1 MSTLV
6 MAVALALALAF
17 QGPLC
22 TPMCADSTETGSSHA
37 AVAETSGSSLPCH
50 ETADAGSAESSGT
63 SGCGHDCEGC
73 GLLAASLS
81 GTSKPVVPP
90 APAPLFSFLP
100 GVRVDAP
107 QPLRIEVRRHLRVH
121 KRPLS
126 ILHSTLLL

>member
-6 MAVALALALAF
+6 MAVALALAF

-22 TPMCADSTETGSSHA
+22 APMCADSTETGSPHA
-37 AVAETSGSSLPCH
+37 AVAEKSGSSLPCH
-50 ETADAGSAESSGT
+50 ETADAVSPESSGT
-63 SGCGHDCEGC
+63 SGCGHDCKGC

-81 GTSKPVVPP
+81 GTSKPAAPP
-90 APAPLFSFLP
+90 APAPLLSCLP
-100 GVRVDAP
+100 GVWIDAP
-107 QPLRIEVRRHLRVH
+107 QPLRIDVRRHPRVH